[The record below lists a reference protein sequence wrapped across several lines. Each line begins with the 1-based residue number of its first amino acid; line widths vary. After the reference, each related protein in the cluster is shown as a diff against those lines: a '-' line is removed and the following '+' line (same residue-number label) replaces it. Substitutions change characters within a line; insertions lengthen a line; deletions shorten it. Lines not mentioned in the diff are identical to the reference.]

1 MILVDSNV
9 LLDIVSGDPV
19 WSNWS
24 ARQIATRIR
33 ADAIFVNAIVF
44 AELSPRY
51 SLQAEVD
58 QFLKAAGIGFMHIP
72 REAAFAA
79 GKAHMQYR
87 RQGGTR
93 TGVLPDFFIGA
104 HAAVLGA
111 AILTRD
117 TRRYATYF
125 PMVRLIAPRA
135 EP

>member
-1 MILVDSNV
+1 MILVDSSV

-19 WSNWS
+19 WSKWS
-24 ARQIATRIR
+24 ARQVATRVR
-33 ADAIFVNAIVF
+33 VDAIFVNAIIF

-51 SLQAEVD
+51 PSHAEVD
-58 QFLKAAGIGFMHIP
+58 EFLKAAGIGFMHLP

-79 GKAHMQYR
+79 GKAHVHYR

-111 AILTRD
+111 TILTRD
-117 TRRYATYF
+117 TRRYTTYF
-125 PMVRLIAPRA
+125 PMVRLIAP
-135 EP
+135 